1 MDEQREVKKEY
12 NNSFKA
18 QNQINKSIFGKDNDV
33 SNNFLAVSQE
43 FYIGIQ
49 ENKKFSMVSKWDI
62 EVGNINDELSYK
74 NRNIKLMGR
83 EQELQWIQKFLDSPQ
98 LFKVSAIN
106 GAAGIGKS
114 RLVYEF
120 YNYNTQS
127 DWLIQALNHKNL
139 LKLDYD
145 SILVSMEMLGK
156 QNILF
161 VIDDV
166 LYSANDIGE
175 WILNLYKEHDLQ
187 PNIKIRIL
195 LLEREKVSI
204 EKKPYW
210 FIGIEN
216 SCKCLS
222 HEYFNYKDFLM
233 LEALDDNILI
243 DVFVEYVNAKK
254 NNIDTNLAREKAGEI
269 IRNLDVKSKNPLIIM
284 YVADAWLRNPERM
297 TWSRNEALDYI
308 IEKENERLESVCS
321 KDAELIR
328 CVEKVC
334 MFSIA
339 VNEIG
344 YKKNAP
350 EFLQKD
356 FEQISEKT
364 RGRRIR
370 SIFETIGCCKEE
382 LEIKLHLPEIVKEYY
397 LLKYLEN
404 KIEEEWEEEYVQ
416 EFIQQAWLVNS
427 EGFSKLISRI
437 VNDFTYH
444 SMVSFKR
451 ILAEPHNLERKN
463 IIGYSD
469 ILREY
474 SYYNEHIEKYY
485 LKVVQYFDKNMKK
498 NEDKDFRKILCDNYA
513 VTLFNMAWWYRKRG
527 ILSDKAQEIVNKINT
542 MCKSEESGKWCM
554 ICRGI
559 YALYREKG

>member
-1 MDEQREVKKEY
+1 MIVYQCIGIKRWVGVAMDEQREVKKEY

-175 WILNLYKEHDLQ
+175 WILNLYK
-187 PNIKIRIL
+187 
-195 LLEREKVSI
+195 
-204 EKKPYW
+204 
-210 FIGIEN
+210 
-216 SCKCLS
+216 
-222 HEYFNYKDFLM
+222 
-233 LEALDDNILI
+233 
-243 DVFVEYVNAKK
+243 
-254 NNIDTNLAREKAGEI
+254 
-269 IRNLDVKSKNPLIIM
+269 
-284 YVADAWLRNPERM
+284 
-297 TWSRNEALDYI
+297 
-308 IEKENERLESVCS
+308 
-321 KDAELIR
+321 
-328 CVEKVC
+328 
-334 MFSIA
+334 
-339 VNEIG
+339 
-344 YKKNAP
+344 
-350 EFLQKD
+350 
-356 FEQISEKT
+356 
-364 RGRRIR
+364 
-370 SIFETIGCCKEE
+370 
-382 LEIKLHLPEIVKEYY
+382 
-397 LLKYLEN
+397 
-404 KIEEEWEEEYVQ
+404 
-416 EFIQQAWLVNS
+416 
-427 EGFSKLISRI
+427 
-437 VNDFTYH
+437 
-444 SMVSFKR
+444 
-451 ILAEPHNLERKN
+451 
-463 IIGYSD
+463 
-469 ILREY
+469 
-474 SYYNEHIEKYY
+474 
-485 LKVVQYFDKNMKK
+485 
-498 NEDKDFRKILCDNYA
+498 
-513 VTLFNMAWWYRKRG
+513 
-527 ILSDKAQEIVNKINT
+527 
-542 MCKSEESGKWCM
+542 
-554 ICRGI
+554 
-559 YALYREKG
+559 